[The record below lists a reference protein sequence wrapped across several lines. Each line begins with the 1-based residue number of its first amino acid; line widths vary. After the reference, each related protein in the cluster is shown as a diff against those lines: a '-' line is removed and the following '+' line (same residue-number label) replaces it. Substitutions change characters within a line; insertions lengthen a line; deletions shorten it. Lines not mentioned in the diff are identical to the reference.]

1 MAGINSKVTARSA
14 VNRTLPR
21 QINPKVTPRVAGKDG
36 KVTSRLAGIDSKVTA
51 TLAVR

>member
-14 VNRTLPR
+14 VTRTLPR
-21 QINPKVTPRVAGKDG
+21 QINPKVTPRVAGKDA
-36 KVTSRLAGIDSKVTA
+36 KVTPMLAGLNGKVTA